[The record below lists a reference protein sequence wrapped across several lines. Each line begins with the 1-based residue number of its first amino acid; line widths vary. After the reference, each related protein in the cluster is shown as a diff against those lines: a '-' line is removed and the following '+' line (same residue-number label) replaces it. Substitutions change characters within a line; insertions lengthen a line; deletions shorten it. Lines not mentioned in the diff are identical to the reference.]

1 MIMRVARNRV
11 AGRAIESGEIGRER
25 YGEIK
30 RESEDR
36 EERWRERERGM
47 TEIRGR
53 TYHRREAFT
62 RALRALAQAVEDGSN
77 S

>member
-1 MIMRVARNRV
+1 MIRRVARNRV

-36 EERWRERERGM
+36 EERWRERRM
-47 TEIRGR
+47 TEIRER
-53 TYHRREAFT
+53 TNHRREAFT